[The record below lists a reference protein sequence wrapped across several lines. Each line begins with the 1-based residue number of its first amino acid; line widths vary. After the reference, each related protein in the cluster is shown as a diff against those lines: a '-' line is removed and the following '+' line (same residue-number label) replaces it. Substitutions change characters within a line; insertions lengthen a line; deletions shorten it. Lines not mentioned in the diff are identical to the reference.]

1 MLARSARQASLS
13 VGTSAVRGN
22 VRTENRRKLTAS
34 ESRPLTRPSPSALL
48 VAGSRKFRGS
58 QDAIGPPR
66 HACCKSRNLAVG
78 PGDEA
83 VIQLCLFLRTT
94 PSHFPTNS
102 NARFPRRLRRPPSR
116 PSFSHPRG
124 GGVERRQAHSF
135 FLLVARVR
143 GATPALVRRGPVPV
157 RPGPLSALHRAIFG
171 RGPTL
176 ASPAV
181 EHRSRSDC
189 PRQAVL
195 PGGRGP
201 DLPRCG
207 FAPQSRDAT
216 PGFVRR
222 SSPET
227 SPPEPGWEFCTINS
241 LRSQCIS
248 SLRSRI
254 RSQQPRSDR
263 PRSLFRLDPA

>member
-1 MLARSARQASLS
+1 MDHRTRSARPGTPVANRAILRS
-13 VGTSAVRGN
+13 VLGT
-22 VRTENRRKLTAS
+22 RRLFSSVYFFEQPLLTS
-34 ESRPLTRPSPSALL
+34 
-48 VAGSRKFRGS
+48 
-58 QDAIGPPR
+58 
-66 HACCKSRNLAVG
+66 
-78 PGDEA
+78 
-83 VIQLCLFLRTT
+83 LRTAT
-94 PSHFPTNS
+94 LVSRG
-102 NARFPRRLRRPPSR
+102 ALRRPPSR
-116 PSFSHPRG
+116 PLFSHPRG

-216 PGFVRR
+216 PGSVRR

-241 LRSQCIS
+241 LRSQYIS

>member
-13 VGTSAVRGN
+13 VGASADAETSA
-22 VRTENRRKLTAS
+22 TENRRKLTAS

-83 VIQLCLFLRTT
+83 VIQLCLFLRTA

-116 PSFSHPRG
+116 SLFNHPRG

-135 FLLVARVR
+135 FLLVARAR
-143 GATPALVRRGPVPV
+143 RDARACEARTCPGATGTPLGAPPWRFSAADPRWRLRQWDTGAAATARA
-157 RPGPLSALHRAIFG
+157 RP
-171 RGPTL
+171 
-176 ASPAV
+176 
-181 EHRSRSDC
+181 
-189 PRQAVL
+189 
-195 PGGRGP
+195 
-201 DLPRCG
+201 
-207 FAPQSRDAT
+207 
-216 PGFVRR
+216 
-222 SSPET
+222 
-227 SPPEPGWEFCTINS
+227 
-241 LRSQCIS
+241 
-248 SLRSRI
+248 
-254 RSQQPRSDR
+254 
-263 PRSLFRLDPA
+263 

>member
-34 ESRPLTRPSPSALL
+34 ESRPLTRRFTFGVVSCWIAEIPWITGRDRPAPARLL
-48 VAGSRKFRGS
+48 QIAQS
-58 QDAIGPPR
+58 
-66 HACCKSRNLAVG
+66 CG

-83 VIQLCLFLRTT
+83 VIQLCLFLRTA

-157 RPGPLSALHRAIFG
+157 RPGPLSALHRGDFRPRTHAGVSGSGTPEPQRLPAPG
-171 RGPTL
+171 RTAWRSGSGP
-176 ASPAV
+176 PAV
-181 EHRSRSDC
+181 RFRA
-189 PRQAVL
+189 AVA
-195 PGGRGP
+195 GR
-201 DLPRCG
+201 DSWLR
-207 FAPQSRDAT
+207 PQVVSGDV
-216 PGFVRR
+216 P
-222 SSPET
+222 S
-227 SPPEPGWEFCTINS
+227 
-241 LRSQCIS
+241 
-248 SLRSRI
+248 
-254 RSQQPRSDR
+254 
-263 PRSLFRLDPA
+263 

>member
-34 ESRPLTRPSPSALL
+34 ESRPLTRRFTFGVVSCWIAEIPRITGRDRPAPTRLL
-48 VAGSRKFRGS
+48 QIAQS
-58 QDAIGPPR
+58 
-66 HACCKSRNLAVG
+66 CG

-83 VIQLCLFLRTT
+83 VIQLWLFVRTALLLTSLRTAT
-94 PSHFPTNS
+94 LVSRG
-102 NARFPRRLRRPPSR
+102 ALRRPPSR
-116 PSFSHPRG
+116 SSFNHPRG

-189 PRQAVL
+189 PRQAVNAL
-195 PGGRGP
+195 AVGVRASHGAVRAAVAGRH
-201 DLPRCG
+201 
-207 FAPQSRDAT
+207 S
-216 PGFVRR
+216 
-222 SSPET
+222 
-227 SPPEPGWEFCTINS
+227 W
-241 LRSQCIS
+241 LRLQVVSVPS
-248 SLRSRI
+248 
-254 RSQQPRSDR
+254 
-263 PRSLFRLDPA
+263 